1 MSEENKNRIGITT
14 TVPVEII
21 YAAGMIPVD
30 LNNIFITSE
39 DKHEAIAYA
48 ELAGFPR
55 AVCGWIKGIYGMIA
69 KYKAVDKM
77 IAVTEGDCS
86 QTHALMETLEDA
98 GIEVIPFSYP
108 FDREPA
114 ALKMQLDRLIKRL
127 GTTWEKAED
136 EKLRLDRVRNLIKE
150 IDRLGWQEG
159 RVNNAEGHYWQVS
172 CSDFEGNP
180 EAFYYK
186 ADAFIREAKKRDM
199 KRAKIRLALIGV
211 PPIFDDLF
219 EYLEER
225 GASVVF
231 NEVPRQFSMPN
242 NCDGITEQYRKY
254 TYPYHVKWRIEDIK
268 EQCALRNVDGVIH
281 YSQSFCFRQIEDILF
296 RKNLDLPFFSLEGDQ
311 PIPLDARTRLRLE
324 TFLNIIGG

>member
-1 MSEENKNRIGITT
+1 MIS
-14 TVPVEII
+14 II
-21 YAAGMIPVD
+21 F
-30 LNNIFITSE
+30 FITSE
-39 DKHEAIAYA
+39 DKHEAIAHA

-186 ADAFIREAKKRDM
+186 ADAF
-199 KRAKIRLALIGV
+199 
-211 PPIFDDLF
+211 
-219 EYLEER
+219 Y
-225 GASVVF
+225 
-231 NEVPRQFSMPN
+231 
-242 NCDGITEQYRKY
+242 
-254 TYPYHVKWRIEDIK
+254 
-268 EQCALRNVDGVIH
+268 
-281 YSQSFCFRQIEDILF
+281 
-296 RKNLDLPFFSLEGDQ
+296 
-311 PIPLDARTRLRLE
+311 
-324 TFLNIIGG
+324 